1 MKSTA
6 IVTMSD
12 ANYFNLLMELIDS
25 ILRFNESKDI
35 SICVLDVGLKDQQI
49 NILNKKV
56 YKILKVKW
64 DIEVPSFKVLG
75 NEALKSQISG
85 AFLPKHF
92 PGFNKY
98 LWIDAD
104 AWVNSWEAI
113 DLYIKGSDNNKLAVS
128 TSADRSSGRVLRAD
142 WFFRNYAKIK
152 SQNYKHAKS
161 SGFSETIA
169 RTIGLM
175 PHLNLGVF
183 CLNQHA
189 PHWEVWQKNL
199 KKALKHGKIYGS
211 GQVAMNIAIYY
222 NNLPAEFLPTYCN
235 WIYMDN
241 IKFDLKKN
249 TFVEPY
255 LPNHEIGIM
264 HLAGKNMNYVRFN
277 KEYLSEI
284 STLDGQK
291 IKKSL
296 RFRNFD

>member
-1 MKSTA
+1 M
-6 IVTMSD
+6 
-12 ANYFNLLMELIDS
+12 
-25 ILRFNESKDI
+25 
-35 SICVLDVGLKDQQI
+35 
-49 NILNKKV
+49 
-56 YKILKVKW
+56 
-64 DIEVPSFKVLG
+64 
-75 NEALKSQISG
+75 
-85 AFLPKHF
+85 
-92 PGFNKY
+92 
-98 LWIDAD
+98 
-104 AWVNSWEAI
+104 
-113 DLYIKGSDNNKLAVS
+113 YIKGSDNNKLAVS

-142 WFFRNYAKIK
+142 WFFGNYAKIK

-161 SGFSETIA
+161 SGFSEIIA

-199 KKALKHGKIYGS
+199 KKALKHGKIFGS

-255 LPNHEIGIM
+255 LPNHKIGIM

-277 KEYLSEI
+277 KEYLNEI

>member
-35 SICVLDVGLKDQQI
+35 SICVLDVGLKDHQI

-64 DIEVPSFKVLG
+64 DIEVPSYKVLG

-128 TSADRSSGRVLRAD
+128 TSADRSSGRVIRAD
-142 WFFRNYAKIK
+142 WFFGNYAKIK

-199 KKALKHGKIYGS
+199 KKALKHGKIFGS

-255 LPNHEIGIM
+255 LPNHKIGIM

-277 KEYLSEI
+277 KEYLNEI

-296 RFRNFD
+296 RFKNFD